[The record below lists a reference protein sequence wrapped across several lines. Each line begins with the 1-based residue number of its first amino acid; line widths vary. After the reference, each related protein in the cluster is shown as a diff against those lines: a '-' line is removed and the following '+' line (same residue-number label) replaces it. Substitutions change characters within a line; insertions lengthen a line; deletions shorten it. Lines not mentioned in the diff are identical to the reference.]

1 MEQTTMKSVLLTGGS
16 RGIGM
21 AIANR
26 YETAGYKV
34 TMPTRKEMDLSS
46 INSVQ
51 SYFEKKKTGF
61 DVLINNAGE
70 NKISSICELTVED
83 WQRVLTVN
91 LTAPFLLIQ
100 HVIPYMKENKWGRI
114 VNISSC
120 YSLVSRKQRAAYSA
134 SKAGLNSLT
143 RTAAIE
149 FAAYGILVNA
159 ICPGFVETD
168 MTSQNNTPE
177 QISELCS
184 HIPLSRLGTPD
195 EVADFVFYLGSEQ
208 NSYITGQALIVDG
221 GFMSR

>member
-1 MEQTTMKSVLLTGGS
+1 MKSVLLTGGS

>member
-1 MEQTTMKSVLLTGGS
+1 
-16 RGIGM
+16 M

-184 HIPLSRLGTPD
+184 HIPLTRLGTPD

-221 GFMSR
+221 GFMSQ

>member
-1 MEQTTMKSVLLTGGS
+1 MKRVLVTGGN

-21 AIANR
+21 AIAER
-26 YETAGYKV
+26 YQSAGYDV
-34 TMPTRKEMDLSS
+34 VIPTRAEMDLSS
-46 INSVQ
+46 INSIQ
-51 SYFEKKKTGF
+51 SYFNNKIRGI
-61 DVLINNAGE
+61 DILVNNAGE
-70 NKISSICELTVED
+70 NKILPICELSIDD
-83 WQRVLTVN
+83 WQRILTVN
-91 LTAPFLLIQ
+91 LTAPFVLIQ
-100 HVIPYMKENKWGRI
+100 CVVSHMKKNKWGRI

-184 HIPLSRLGTPD
+184 KIPLNRLGTPD

>member
-1 MEQTTMKSVLLTGGS
+1 MKRVLVTGGN

-21 AIANR
+21 AIAKR
-26 YETAGYKV
+26 YQSAGYDV
-34 TMPTRKEMDLSS
+34 VIPTRAEMDLAS
-46 INSVQ
+46 INSIQ
-51 SYFEKKKTGF
+51 SYFNNNIKGI
-61 DVLINNAGE
+61 DILVNNAGE
-70 NKISSICELTVED
+70 NKIRPICELSIDD
-83 WQRVLTVN
+83 WQEILTVN
-91 LTAPFLLIQ
+91 LTAPFVLIQ
-100 HVIPYMKENKWGRI
+100 CVVPHMKKNKWGRI

-149 FAAYGILVNA
+149 FAAYGVLVNA

-184 HIPLSRLGTPD
+184 HIPLNRLGTPD
-195 EVADFVFYLGSEQ
+195 EVADFVFYMGSEQ

-221 GFMSR
+221 GFMSQ

>member
-1 MEQTTMKSVLLTGGS
+1 MKSVLLTGGS

-83 WQRVLTVN
+83 WQSVLTVN

>member
-1 MEQTTMKSVLLTGGS
+1 MKRVLVTGGN

-21 AIANR
+21 AIAKR
-26 YETAGYKV
+26 YQSAGYDV
-34 TMPTRKEMDLSS
+34 VRPTREEIDLSS
-46 INSVQ
+46 ISSIQ
-51 SYFEKKKTGF
+51 SYFNKNTGEI
-61 DVLINNAGE
+61 DILVNNAGE
-70 NKISSICELTVED
+70 NKISPICELSIDD
-83 WQRVLTVN
+83 WQRILTVN
-91 LTAPFLLIQ
+91 LTAPFVLIQ
-100 HVIPYMKENKWGRI
+100 SVVPHMKKNKWGRI

-184 HIPLSRLGTPD
+184 HIPLTRLGTPD

-221 GFMSR
+221 GFMSQ